1 MLVEDF
7 GIATEDLLVV
17 LERPASA
24 RIAFVLIHVVIGH
37 DVIEAAFH
45 RQIEPRLLENL
56 ITATDTGADSQ
67 PDVAEPVV
75 FSRRIDVGVP
85 APTQEV
91 IVLAVDA
98 AVVHGIETLALA
110 AIDYAAHGE
119 AILLAPRH
127 GFGVQMQ
134 QAGVGVAL
142 GEGAAEIDV
151 AGPGDADA
159 GHFR

>member
-1 MLVEDF
+1 
-7 GIATEDLLVV
+7 
-17 LERPASA
+17 
-24 RIAFVLIHVVIGH
+24 
-37 DVIEAAFH
+37 
-45 RQIEPRLLENL
+45 
-56 ITATDTGADSQ
+56 
-67 PDVAEPVV
+67 
-75 FSRRIDVGVP
+75 
-85 APTQEV
+85 PTQEV

-159 GHFR
+159 GHFRARVDVEQFGQLDARKLLALFRL